1 MTTSAKVAII
11 GAGFAGICLAVQLKR
26 QGFEDFVILEAATD
40 IGGVWRDNS
49 YPGCACDIPA
59 VLYSYS
65 FESGF
70 AWTKAYPSHAEILDY
85 IRWVF
90 GKYDLAGHLV
100 LNARVVEADFDEGAA
115 RWRLKT
121 ADGRLF
127 DSAFFVSAVGIFNE
141 PSVPAIKGLEDFQGD
156 VLHSARW
163 RADVDLTGKR
173 VAVIGTGASAIQI
186 VPELAKAAERLVVF
200 QRTPPYVVP
209 KAHTTLQSQ
218 DAPADRARI
227 FAEFEDAARRRGD
240 MAATQAD
247 QQRFLQYLAAQVPDP
262 ELRRK
267 LTPPFPLG
275 CKRTL
280 FSNDWYQALQR
291 PNVHVEEGRV
301 DRVQADSVTCASG
314 QSHAVDAIVLATGF
328 HPSSYLPGMTV
339 TGRAGARLHEV
350 WREGA
355 EAYLGVCVSGF
366 PNFFLMYGP
375 NTNISGSIL
384 FMIECQTQVILQAL
398 AAVETSESRTI
409 EVSEPA
415 YRAYCDGIQQR
426 LTSTAMSSSL
436 CTSYF
441 MNEAGRVVTNF
452 PGTCEEYRGLTA
464 DLKQVDFVFS

>member
-1 MTTSAKVAII
+1 MTTSAEVAII
-11 GAGFAGICLAVQLKR
+11 GAGFAGICLAAQLKR
-26 QGFEDFVILEAATD
+26 KGFEDFVILEAASD
-40 IGGVWRDNS
+40 IGGVWRDNT

-65 FESGF
+65 FEPGY
-70 AWTKAYPSHAEILDY
+70 AWTKAYPSHAEILKY

-90 GKYDLAGHLV
+90 AKYDLERHLV
-100 LNARVVEADFDEGAA
+100 LNARVTEAAFEEVAK

-121 ADGRLF
+121 AEGQQF
-127 DSAFFVSAVGIFNE
+127 DSAFFVSAVGIFND
-141 PSVPAIKGLEDFQGD
+141 PSMPTIPGLGDFQGE

-163 RADVDLTGKR
+163 REGVDLTAKR

-186 VPELAKAAERLVVF
+186 VPELAKTAEKLVVF

-209 KAHTTLQSQ
+209 KAHSTLQSQ
-218 DAPADRARI
+218 GAPADRARI

-240 MAATQAD
+240 MEATRSD
-247 QQRFLQYLAAQVPDP
+247 QERFLQYLAAQVPDP
-262 ELRRK
+262 DLRRK

-280 FSNDWYQALQR
+280 FSNDWYPALQR
-291 PNVHVEEGRV
+291 PNVHVEDGRV
-301 DRVQADSVTCASG
+301 ERVLSDVVTSCNG
-314 QSHAVDAIVLATGF
+314 QSYEVDAIVLATGF
-328 HPSSYLPGMTV
+328 YPSSFLPGMTV
-339 TGRAGARLHEV
+339 TGRLGAHLHEV

-384 FMIECQTQVILQAL
+384 YMIECQARLILQAFETV
-398 AAVETSESRTI
+398 AAQNARTI

-415 YRAYCDGIQQR
+415 YRSYCDGIQHR

-452 PGTCEEYRGLTA
+452 PGTCEEYRNLTA
-464 DLKQVDFVFS
+464 ALKQPDFLFG

>member
-1 MTTSAKVAII
+1 MTTSTEVAIL
-11 GAGFAGICLAVQLKR
+11 GAGFAGICLAAQLKR
-26 QGFEDFVILEAATD
+26 QGFEDFVILEAASD
-40 IGGVWRDNS
+40 IGGVWRDNT

-65 FESGF
+65 FETGY
-70 AWTKAYPSHAEILDY
+70 AWTKPYPSHAEILQY

-90 GKYDLAGHLV
+90 AKHDLERHLV
-100 LNARVVEADFDEGAA
+100 LSARITEATFDEAAA

-121 ADGRLF
+121 AEGQQF
-127 DSAFFVSAVGIFNE
+127 DSAFFVSAVGIFND
-141 PSVPAIKGLEDFQGD
+141 PSMPTIPGLGDFQGK

-163 RADVDLTGKR
+163 REDVDLTAKR
-173 VAVIGTGASAIQI
+173 IAVIGTGASSIQI
-186 VPELAKAAERLVVF
+186 VPELAKTAEKLVVF

-218 DAPADRARI
+218 NVPADRARI

-240 MAATQAD
+240 LEATRSD
-247 QQRFLQYLAAQVPDP
+247 QVRFLQYLADQVPDP
-262 ELRRK
+262 ELRQK

-291 PNVHVEEGRV
+291 PNVHVEDGRV
-301 DRVQADSVTCASG
+301 DRVLPDAVTCGNG
-314 QSHAVDAIVLATGF
+314 QRHAVDAIVLATGF
-328 HPSSYLPGMTV
+328 HPSSFLPGMTV
-339 TGRAGARLHEV
+339 TGRSGARLHEV

-355 EAYLGVCVSGF
+355 EAYMGVCVSGF
-366 PNFFLMYGP
+366 PNLFLMYGP

-384 FMIECQTQVILQAL
+384 YMIECQTRLILQAL
-398 AAVETSESRTI
+398 EAVAAKGCRTI

-415 YRAYCDGIQQR
+415 YRSYCDGIQQR

-452 PGTCEEYRGLTA
+452 PGTCEEYRSLTA
-464 DLKQVDFVFS
+464 DLKQADFLFG